1 MVKIV
6 ELIPQLAYPLKVVIE
21 KAQQK
26 LGIKVSEPL
35 KGVKMLMS
43 KDKARRIIGK
53 RNFEKKT

>member
-1 MVKIV
+1 MRCRRCGKDCRTYSPVR
-6 ELIPQLAYPLKVVIE
+6 YPLKVVIE

-43 KDKARRIIGK
+43 KDKAL
-53 RNFEKKT
+53 NHWKKEF

>member
-1 MVKIV
+1 MRCRRCGKDCRTYSPVS
-6 ELIPQLAYPLKVVIE
+6 YPLKVVIE

-43 KDKARRIIGK
+43 KDKA
-53 RNFEKKT
+53 E